1 MRISNNIDTNK
12 YLNDNLPVELKDAI
26 ADFYNKVKQNDIDGL
41 LCSYKLIYFEA
52 KDSWKFKEISI
63 DKMREIQEYFR
74 RLANG

>member
-1 MRISNNIDTNK
+1 MINTKTIDTNK
-12 YLNDNLPVELKDAI
+12 YLNDNLPVELKEAI
-26 ADFYNKVKQNDIDGL
+26 ANFYDKIKQNDIDGL
-41 LCSYKLIYFEA
+41 SSAYKMIYFEA